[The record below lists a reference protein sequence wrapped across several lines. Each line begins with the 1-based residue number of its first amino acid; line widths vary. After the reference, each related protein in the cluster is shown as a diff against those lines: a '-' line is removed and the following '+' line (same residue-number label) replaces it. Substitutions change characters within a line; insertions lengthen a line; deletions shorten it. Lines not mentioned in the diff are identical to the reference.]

1 MDLSQLHELGRAV
14 REQQDERLAS
24 DVPDI
29 ALRSR
34 LAARAEGRE
43 QRHRRGRLWQ
53 LAAIVPLLA
62 GALFAL
68 SVVWRWAGHEP
79 VASVE
84 ALSFRVRDVPGVVN
98 EWIAAGERKGV
109 ALAFSD
115 GSSVELRPRGRAR
128 ILELSPAGAEVVL
141 EAGQASVAVV
151 PTTDSDWRVRS
162 GPFVVDVKGT
172 RFDVSWDAAS
182 DRFELSLH
190 EGHVSISGC
199 GFLDGQSLSA
209 GQVARASCASKELT
223 IETLRPSKAA
233 ASSVRSSHELLPE
246 PPSSPDGAVSAEAQH
261 FEVAPPRQTEM
272 TERSASMGRDPSL
285 LPTRWQDLARAGH
298 AAEAF
303 ERVALLGFEA
313 QCQRA
318 GREELLLL
326 ANSARLSGHRPQAR
340 HAYGT
345 LRSRFGGSGEAAR
358 AAFELGRLDGLAGR
372 LAAAAVWFET
382 YLREQPDGQW
392 APLALGR
399 LIEMQV
405 AIGDSASA
413 ARSAREYSKRFPNG
427 PHARAAQQVLD
438 ATSSQGESS
447 R

>member
-1 MDLSQLHELGRAV
+1 MPSPLCR
-14 REQQDERLAS
+14 R
-24 DVPDI
+24 
-29 ALRSR
+29 
-34 LAARAEGRE
+34 
-43 QRHRRGRLWQ
+43 QRRRRRRLWQ
-53 LAAIVPLLA
+53 VAAIVPLLA
-62 GALFAL
+62 VTLIAL
-68 SVVWRWAGHEP
+68 SVWRRADHEP
-79 VASVE
+79 VASIE
-84 ALSFRVRDVPGVVN
+84 ALSFRVRDVPGVAN
-98 EWIAAGERKGV
+98 EWIAADEHEGV
-109 ALAFSD
+109 GLAFSD
-115 GSSVELRPRGRAR
+115 GSRVELRPRGRAR
-128 ILELSPAGAEVVL
+128 ILQLSPKGAEVVL

-151 PTTDSDWRVRS
+151 PTTESDWRVRS
-162 GPFVVDVKGT
+162 GPFVVEVKGT

-190 EGHVSISGC
+190 EGHVTISGC
-199 GFLDGQSLSA
+199 GFLDGQPLSA
-209 GQVARASCASKELT
+209 GQVARASCASKALT
-223 IETLRPSKAA
+223 IESLRPSRAA
-233 ASSVRSSHELLPE
+233 VSSVHSSHELLLE

-261 FEVAPPRQTEM
+261 LEVAPPRQTEM
-272 TERSASMGRDPSL
+272 NERSASMGRDPSL
-285 LPTRWQDLARAGH
+285 SPTRWQDLARAGH

-303 ERVALLGFEA
+303 EQVALSGFET

-345 LRSRFGGSGEAAR
+345 LRSRFGGSGEAAQ

-372 LAAAAVWFET
+372 PAAAAAWFET

-405 AIGDSASA
+405 ASGDRAGA

-447 R
+447 K